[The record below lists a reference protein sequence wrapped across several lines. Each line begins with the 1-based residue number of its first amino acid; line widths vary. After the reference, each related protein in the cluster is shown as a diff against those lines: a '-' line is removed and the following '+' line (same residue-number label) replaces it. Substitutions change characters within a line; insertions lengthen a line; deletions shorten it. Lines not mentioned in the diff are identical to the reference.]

1 VVDLLSAYSYNQASV
16 TTWGRQEA
24 FISAQNAQESLAAI
38 AQSYLKAHADL
49 QSFSFEP
56 MENAR
61 HRYRQT
67 WDLGDIVTVRAVI
80 GNRLVQ
86 ADVRILE
93 IEHSIT
99 SGEKPQMRLTLGT
112 IPYTAIR
119 RIIDIERQTLP
130 PRAP

>member
-1 VVDLLSAYSYNQASV
+1 
-16 TTWGRQEA
+16 
-24 FISAQNAQESLAAI
+24 
-38 AQSYLKAHADL
+38 
-49 QSFSFEP
+49 